1 MTDTEKLVEERQR
14 LASALI
20 DEREDHAK
28 RYSEAMEMVNHYD
41 LKADAATLAL
51 TAAQAERDEALSIA
65 NDAGAVLE
73 RQEANRTRLKT
84 ELTAAQQEIAGLRE
98 ACQEADNALADLL
111 LLFGHITAD
120 AAAPALDRAF
130 AARLHLQAL
139 EPSGET
145 R

>member
-20 DEREDHAK
+20 DERVDHAK

-41 LKADAATLAL
+41 LKADAATVA
-51 TAAQAERDEALSIA
+51 
-65 NDAGAVLE
+65 
-73 RQEANRTRLKT
+73 
-84 ELTAAQQEIAGLRE
+84 LTAAQQEIARLRE
-98 ACQEADNALADLL
+98 ALEDARREVREMPLNNMQERLVKWRAALIDDL
-111 LLFGHITAD
+111 TK
-120 AAAPALDRAF
+120 
-130 AARLHLQAL
+130 AL